1 MTTSTLPFGIRI
13 IYLPTAGSGIS
24 HLGLVID
31 AGSRD
36 ETEEEIGMAHFV
48 EHMLFKGTKK
58 RKSLGIISRMDSVG
72 AELNAYTT
80 KEKTCLYSTFQT
92 QYLGR
97 AAELIADIAFHSNYP
112 KEEMEKEKKV
122 ITDEIFMYR
131 DNPEE
136 SIFDDFLSLQFVKH
150 PLGNNILGSPES
162 ISKFSPKKLHE
173 FTKRNYQPIRMVLAV
188 ASPLPFDKVVKVLE
202 KYFGE
207 LQTKKKQMLKQVQ
220 HDESIVSNRTLPRF
234 VKPFTK
240 TEKKDFTQSH
250 CIIGGKALD
259 VHHPKRHALMLLSN
273 VLGGPGMNSKLGL
286 AIREKKGYTYSVYS
300 DVNSYTDSG
309 LFSIYFGCDN
319 KYLEKCKAIAFAELK
334 KLRDNKP
341 GTMQLHKAITQ
352 YCGQLAVAEENKASL
367 MISLANGLL
376 DKGTVPSLEEVIKK
390 IQNISPSAWLEAAN
404 EVFDEKRLSTLAYL
418 GE

>member
-1 MTTSTLPFGIRI
+1 M
-13 IYLPTAGSGIS
+13 
-24 HLGLVID
+24 D

-36 ETEEEIGMAHFV
+36 EKEDEIGMAHFV

-72 AELNAYTT
+72 AEMNAYTT

-92 QYLGR
+92 QFLAR
-97 AAELIADIAFHSNYP
+97 AAELIADVAFSSTYP

-122 ITDEIFMYR
+122 ITDEIFMYL

-136 SIFDDFLSLQFVKH
+136 SIFDDFLSLQFGKH

-162 ISKFSPKKLHE
+162 ISRFSPKKLHE
-173 FTKRNYQPIRMVLAV
+173 FTKRNYQPSRMVLAV
-188 ASPLPFDKVVKVLE
+188 ASPLPFERVVKVLE

-207 LQTKKKQMLKQVQ
+207 FHDKKIQMLKQPDSYRGQ
-220 HDESIVSNRTLPRF
+220 QDEAKTIHRLPPLF
-234 VKPFTK
+234 PKPFTK
-240 TEKKDFTQSH
+240 AEKKDFTQSH
-250 CIIGGKALD
+250 CVIGGKAFD

-319 KYLEKCKAIAFAELK
+319 KYLDKCKTIAFVELK

-341 GTMQLHKAITQ
+341 SIVQLHKAITQ
-352 YCGQLAVAEENKASL
+352 YCGQLAIAEENKASL

-376 DKGTVPSLEEVIKK
+376 DRGTVPSLEEIIKK
-390 IQNISPSAWLEAAN
+390 IQNISASDWMAAAN
-404 EVFDEKRLSTLAYL
+404 EVFDEKRLSTLTYL